1 MTWSDCS
8 SEEETQ
14 NTEYL
19 RKNDRRRLRELSQW
33 LSALSSWPDDSQGSL
48 EWIYHSDIN
57 GLEWTPGKA
66 CYAFLFPG
74 RGVSTHHLTIR
85 NYLLFLNVCIRVW
98 YARNMQ
104 SWLTYMR
111 VSVYRR
117 KTHDTYRDVESVRP
131 CVSRFPSP
139 CAYSNPLSS
148 PSVTGIEI
156 NKQAS
161 GAISRSVNIYLT
173 VSRLELP
180 ASGVVGR
187 HLRLNLRSW
196 LHRRFLF

>member
-1 MTWSDCS
+1 MAGRFSRKSRVDISLGYKWTRVDTGESVLCVSFSWS
-8 SEEETQ
+8 
-14 NTEYL
+14 
-19 RKNDRRRLRELSQW
+19 RRFYTPPNYTELS
-33 LSALSSWPDDSQGSL
+33 SL
-48 EWIYHSDIN
+48 FKRVH
-57 GLEWTPGKA
+57 P
-66 CYAFLFPG
+66 C
-74 RGVSTHHLTIR
+74 VIR
-85 NYLLFLNVCIRVW
+85 
-98 YARNMQ
+98 ANMQ